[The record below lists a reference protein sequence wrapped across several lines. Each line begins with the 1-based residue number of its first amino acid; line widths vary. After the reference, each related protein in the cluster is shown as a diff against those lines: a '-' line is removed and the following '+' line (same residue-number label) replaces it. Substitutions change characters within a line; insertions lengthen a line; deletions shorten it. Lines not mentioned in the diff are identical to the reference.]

1 MFVMSIFWDTN
12 HGYELTRFI
21 FQRALG
27 VIYLTAFLIFLNQG
41 PALIGE
47 RGLLPAQLFLRKF
60 SFWNMPTLFHFR
72 FSDQWMRIVGCLGIG
87 LSVLVISGYS
97 QDIGLVASIICW
109 SLMWV
114 LYLSIVN
121 IGQEFYGF
129 GWESLLLEAGFVAI
143 FLGDNETTVFLPII
157 WFYQWM
163 LFRLMFG
170 AGMIKWRGDSCW
182 RDYTCMYYHYETQ
195 PMPNPL
201 SRLFHHLPKWLHRV
215 SVGVNHVV
223 EMFLPFLYF
232 IPGRVGAIVAVIT
245 IWFQG
250 MLIVSGNFSWLN
262 VITLVLCIPV
272 LNDDFFVWLGM
283 SRLPESAE
291 AGFTWYLI
299 SSLAFLFLCYRSYQP
314 LLNLFAKHQAMNR
327 SFDPFHIVN
336 TYGAFG
342 SITRDRPE
350 IIFQGTFDSEI
361 TKETEWLEYQF
372 KGKPGDVNRCPP
384 QVTPYHYKLDWQLWF
399 AAMNDYRY
407 NPWVLNLV
415 AKFLKADKP
424 TLRLLHT
431 DPFKGKRPRYIR
443 AELYLYKYTY
453 IGEKGYWKRVWMHS
467 YLPPLSLNDS
477 NFREYLKEEEWE

>member
-1 MFVMSIFWDTN
+1 MEFFWDTFHN
-12 HGYELTRFI
+12 YEVTRFV

-27 VIYLTAFLIFLNQG
+27 IIYFVAFLIFLNQG

-47 RGLLPAQLFLRKF
+47 RGLLPAQLVLKKI
-60 SFWNMPTLFHFR
+60 SFWNLPSLFHLR
-72 FSDQWMRIVGCLGIG
+72 FSDQWMRAVGCLGIG

-97 QDIGLVASIICW
+97 QDSGLIVSILVW
-109 SLMWV
+109 LLLWV

-129 GWESLLLEAGFVAI
+129 GWETLLLESGFVAI
-143 FLGDNETTVFLPII
+143 FLGDNGTPVFLPII
-157 WFYQWM
+157 WFYQWL

-182 RDYTCMYYHYETQ
+182 RDYTCMFYHYETQ
-195 PMPNPL
+195 PMPNPF

-223 EMFLPFLYF
+223 EIFIVFLYF
-232 IPGRVGAIVAVIT
+232 IPGPVGVVAGLIT

-250 MLIVSGNFSWLN
+250 MLIASGNFSWLN

-272 LNDDFFVWLGM
+272 LNDDFFAWIGM
-283 SRLPESAE
+283 SRLPDPGAMPLS
-291 AGFTWYLI
+291 WYLV
-299 SSLAFLFLCYRSYQP
+299 SSVAFLYLCYRSYQP
-314 LLNLFAKHQAMNR
+314 LLNLFAKQQAMNR

-350 IIFQGTFDSEI
+350 IIFQGTQDALVS
-361 TKETEWLEYQF
+361 KETVWEEYHF
-372 KGKPGDVNRCPP
+372 KGKPGDVKRCPP

-399 AAMNDYRY
+399 AAMSDYRY
-407 NPWVLNLV
+407 NPWTLNLV
-415 AKFLKADKP
+415 AKFLRADKG
-424 TLRLLHT
+424 TMGLLRR
-431 DPFKGKRPRYIR
+431 DPFNGKRPRFVK
-443 AELYLYKYTY
+443 AEVYLYKFTNM
-453 IGEKGYWKRVWMHS
+453 GEEGYWKRVWMHS
-467 YLPPLSLNDS
+467 YLPPLSLNDES
-477 NFREYLKEEEWE
+477 FREYLKDEEWE